1 MTDFQPTFQIFKV
14 HDLKVDEIKNELSD
28 DDKNPVDK
36 TSELIF
42 SLFFTSLKSP
52 LVVKIRVLNR
62 QKRILMCAKKF
73 QRS

>member
-1 MTDFQPTFQIFKV
+1 MS
-14 HDLKVDEIKNELSD
+14 NELSD

-36 TSELIF
+36 TSELIL

-62 QKRILMCAKKF
+62 QKRVLMCAKKF
-73 QRS
+73 QLLFSSPEVVKVF